1 MGYVREEEAMMATP
15 VFQGILSVIGMVD
28 IYLFITS
35 ILFDVIFKTSIILA
49 MTKNDI
55 VTVIVITQIII
66 YVIFYFIYSYKKKY
80 VTIIEK
86 FRLEDEKTRKTNR
99 LRARLFILF
108 SVLLL
113 VVVFII
119 GVNHNK
125 NTALQHP
132 ATARILSC
140 GM

>member
-1 MGYVREEEAMMATP
+1 MMATP
-15 VFQGILSVIGMVD
+15 VFQGMLSVIGMVD
-28 IYLFITS
+28 LYLIIAF

-66 YVIFYFIYSYKKKY
+66 HVIFYFIYSYKKKY

-99 LRARLFILF
+99 LIAILFILF

-113 VVVFII
+113 VVVFIV

-125 NTALQHP
+125 NTVL
-132 ATARILSC
+132 
-140 GM
+140 

>member
-1 MGYVREEEAMMATP
+1 MMATP
-15 VFQGILSVIGMVD
+15 VFQGMLSVIGMVD
-28 IYLFITS
+28 LYLFITS
-35 ILFDVIFKTSIILA
+35 ILFDVVFFKTSIILA
-49 MTKNDI
+49 MTKTDI

-66 YVIFYFIYSYKKKY
+66 YVLIYFIYGYKKKY

-86 FRLEDEKTRKTNR
+86 FRLEDEKTRKNNR
-99 LRARLFILF
+99 LIAGLFILF

-125 NTALQHP
+125 IA
-132 ATARILSC
+132 A
-140 GM
+140 